1 MSGLQ
6 GLAEPIRRHSVA
18 ESVAQRILGL
28 IKSGSL
34 KPGDQLPTE
43 RDLAASLQV
52 SRPSVREALR
62 GLAILGVV
70 KTRQGGGAYISAL
83 DAVTLLEPLQFFI
96 TLDAGNVDA
105 LYDARLLVETGIAR
119 RAAQRMGD
127 EELAQLRALV
137 EPHAK
142 LATDP
147 VGFRVADDAFHA
159 MLWAGADNPFLARVA
174 LSLNVLGMD
183 FRRRASELPSVLS
196 QSAEDHM
203 AIVAALESRDADRA
217 AAAVATHMH
226 NVHRTT
232 IDAMQGAQ

>member
-1 MSGLQ
+1 MSGLA
-6 GLAEPIRRHSVA
+6 GLAVPIERQSVA

-83 DAVTLLEPLQFFI
+83 DAMTLLEPLQFFI
-96 TLDAGNVDA
+96 SLDNCNVDE

-119 RAAQRMGD
+119 RAAQRMD
-127 EELAQLRALV
+127 EADLVKLRALA
-137 EPHAK
+137 ESQNK
-142 LATDP
+142 LVNDP
-147 VGFRVADDAFHA
+147 VAFRVSDDAFHA
-159 MLWAGADNPFLARVA
+159 LIWDGAANPFLARVA

-183 FRRRASELPSVLS
+183 FRRTAAENSGVLD
-196 QSAEDHM
+196 QSARDHLE
-203 AIVAALESRDADRA
+203 IVTALELRDPDRA
-217 AAAVATHMH
+217 AEAITRHVR
-226 NVHRTT
+226 NIHRTT
-232 IDAMQGAQ
+232 IDAMQRQE